1 MGRLRAHISK
11 QDELEKIQRHQIY
24 FGWVT
29 WISPFHSRSFL
40 RGISE
45 TISLAYL
52 QAYNVS
58 FQSHWKMSA
67 GPWKASQT
75 SLLPVAPR
83 DRDIHHKSHFWK
95 SYPATNSIVFL
106 LLHRVPLSQSQMA
119 PKPEKSHPQYPFK
132 NYKEPKTKNKP
143 NTKIQTLCKLH

>member
-1 MGRLRAHISK
+1 MCTYG
-11 QDELEKIQRHQIY
+11 KIEGTY
-24 FGWVT
+24 LKTGWT
-29 WISPFHSRSFL
+29 RKDTEASDLFWLGYLDFPFPLPLFFL

-52 QAYNVS
+52 QAYGVS
-58 FQSHWKMSA
+58 FQSHRKMSA

-95 SYPATNSIVFL
+95 LYPATNSIVFL
-106 LLHRVPLSQSQMA
+106 LLHRVPLPQSQMA

-132 NYKEPKTKNKP
+132 NYKEPKTKK
-143 NTKIQTLCKLH
+143 QT